1 MYVSLFLGPNVDG
14 PEDDRVA
21 IELCIEQALKADEA
35 GFAAVYVGE
44 QHFGSPV
51 VSVGISPP
59 GEWWAEPC
67 EFEHREGDQRGG

>member
-1 MYVSLFLGPNVDG
+1 MTQHTDWLLNRRRDWSLTNPQLDA
-14 PEDDRVA
+14 RA
-21 IELCIEQALKADEA
+21 ARRA
-35 GFAAVYVGE
+35 GAS
-44 QHFGSPV
+44 QRTRDKSGSPV